1 MVNLLKEDVDN
12 RKSFYMTYNSL
23 QLCTIQLVGNESKL
37 IGLFIVH

>member
-1 MVNLLKEDVDN
+1 MVTIV
-12 RKSFYMTYNSL
+12 RAFRYMASNSL